1 MRVAVLGMGRMGQSV
16 AVRLLDGNHEVVVW
30 NRTAGRAGEALK
42 AGAAEASSPAE
53 AAEGT
58 EAVLVSLANDDAVL
72 NVVLGDDGVG
82 PHLGGAVL
90 VDLST
95 VAPTTSRRLREG
107 WRPPRWSPR
116 RSSGTTAVRSG
127 AATYLVAGDDKVI
140 ERLQPVFAALSEKRK
155 HIGADVGA
163 ATTAKLSATTC
174 SCRASPPWPRRWPPD
189 RRSAWATICCA
200 SCSARTRPCR
210 RPRPSGSMT
219 CSRATTRVGSLPG
232 SAPKTSALPANWPKR
247 AAQPPGR
254 RRHRGPLRRARWPRP
269 RRRRHRSRHR
279 AVAPLTRG
287 TSGGDRAP

>member
-1 MRVAVLGMGRMGQSV
+1 MRVAVLGMGRMGKSV

-107 WRPPRWSPR
+107 VAPAEMVAAPILGGP
-116 RSSGTTAVRSG
+116 TAVRSG

-163 ATTAKLSATTC
+163 ATTAKLLSNYLLMSSIATMAEAVATGQALGMGNDLL
-174 SCRASPPWPRRWPPD
+174 RELFGPNPTVSPAQAQRLDDLLEGDHQGWF
-189 RRSAWATICCA
+189 A
-200 SCSARTRPCR
+200 ARLGAKDVRLAR
-210 RPRPSGSMT
+210 QLAEEG
-219 CSRATTRVGSLPG
+219 GLSLPVAAVIEG
-232 SAPKTSALPANWPKR
+232 RYDALDGLGLGDADI
-247 AAQPPGR
+247 AAVIEL
-254 RRHRGPLRRARWPRP
+254 LRR
-269 RRRRHRSRHR
+269 
-279 AVAPLTRG
+279 
-287 TSGGDRAP
+287 